1 MVIYE
6 TAENLEK
13 DAEQRE
19 AFLAI
24 LEVYLRDKLL
34 YVKGMIEQMQLLPRE
49 LAEKT
54 VRVDVQEVGRLLRA
68 IGKTR
73 QALSRKANPL
83 LVQVQL
89 YAEMADAL
97 KGG

>member
-1 MVIYE
+1 
-6 TAENLEK
+6 
-13 DAEQRE
+13 
-19 AFLAI
+19 
-24 LEVYLRDKLL
+24 
-34 YVKGMIEQMQLLPRE
+34 LPGE
-49 LAEKT
+49 LAERT
-54 VRVDVQEVGRLLRA
+54 ASVDVQEVGKLFRA

-89 YAEMADAL
+89 YFEMADAL